1 MLCPSVAGSPWRRSQ
16 YHLNL
21 GWKQFDVYFG
31 SIFIHAPRLELK
43 EFDHLRHKATEIS
56 PQIFWSIVKVIG
68 CQETCFELGLTNS
81 CLLEFGEEANDRST
95 PNRPLAYG
103 KICLA

>member
-1 MLCPSVAGSPWRRSQ
+1 MAELPWRRSQ
-16 YHLNL
+16 DHLNL
-21 GWKQFDVYFG
+21 GRKQLNVYFG
-31 SIFIHAPRLELK
+31 SIFIRAPCIELR
-43 EFDHLRHKATEIS
+43 ELDHLRHNATEIS
-56 PQIFWSIVKVIG
+56 PQIFWSIVEVIG
-68 CQETCFELGLTNS
+68 CEETCFELGLTNS